1 LCCPSYTALATL
13 ILNFAVVIVLTP
25 VFNAI
30 GERGIDETRADHYG

>member
-1 LCCPSYTALATL
+1 
-13 ILNFAVVIVLTP
+13 VIVLTP